1 MAVQGGEAGAV
12 LRNGAGTSRRH
23 WEDLPPWHQAGII
36 ALGALEVVLT
46 AKAAVDLVR
55 RPRAEVRGPKA
66 LWALGFGVQPFGPI
80 AYLVLGR
87 RRD

>member
-1 MAVQGGEAGAV
+1 MTVRGGKAETAVRSRAE
-12 LRNGAGTSRRH
+12 TSRRR
-23 WEDLPPWHQAGII
+23 WDELPTWQQAGII
-36 ALGALEVVLT
+36 ALGAIEIVLT
-46 AKAAVDLVR
+46 TKAAVDLVR

-87 RRD
+87 RRG